1 MYDPEIDSSHTDTS
15 FCVFF
20 LLHILNIIKHQDHL
34 FLEDID
40 NSEWDFVVKFWVV
53 KFWVVKFWGVI
64 TEELFHGSGLRL
76 KWGDTHLAL
85 HDTVTNLPLKVDMR
99 ILHDRRRQGFDVET
113 NVGAMEAAEEDPGD
127 AKYLSDRCKVLVES
141 KAMIDKFLLDG
152 CLIDTVDSLQI
163 CGLEV
168 YFGSISLAARGLYV
182 GTQFYNGTISN
193 SLNDLTTHLDLAFNL
208 LCFRD
213 QCISIMNQYED
224 HLSKARSSKSAA
236 KRRHDQF
243 PLDDLI
249 NKQQSVRGSW
259 NLPRTTKT
267 PPPPTPAKLFSNN

>member
-1 MYDPEIDSSHTDTS
+1 M
-15 FCVFF
+15 F
-20 LLHILNIIKHQDHL
+20 NITHQDHL

-152 CLIDTVDSLQI
+152 CLIDTVDSLQF
-163 CGLEV
+163 V

-213 QCISIMNQYED
+213 QS
-224 HLSKARSSKSAA
+224 RSSKSAA
-236 KRRHDQF
+236 KRRHGQF